1 MRQNT
6 LCTLNIPFIIS
17 PVIYMSDKE
26 YKALSYGLDH
36 HILTPTP
43 PSLVTIML
51 LKLNLLKG
59 RGVGPS
65 KN

>member
-26 YKALSYGLDH
+26 YKTLSYGLDH

-43 PSLVTIML
+43 PL
-51 LKLNLLKG
+51 L
-59 RGVGPS
+59 
-65 KN
+65 